1 MTSRCVIESTFNSQG
16 AHTGLEIQPTSLLS
30 FFQSVRN
37 SLAEADSPK
46 PSDVIFVLAGRPERK
61 VYGLQ
66 LFREQFAPR
75 LILSVG
81 RFEVRGMA
89 GLGFSDLNLRE
100 LSARL
105 APEQRHF
112 FIDITGVSRRVIVR
126 PDAGRG
132 TYAELLS
139 LGRYLESA
147 PASTLLLV
155 STSIHLGR
163 IRNCCRR
170 ILLLSGTELRF
181 VSVPENL
188 SSFRRVGW
196 WKRRSHW
203 SYVITE
209 YLKFGIFLLRPPKD
223 IR

>member
-1 MTSRCVIESTFNSQG
+1 LISS
-16 AHTGLEIQPTSLLS
+16 
-30 FFQSVRN
+30 FQSVRN
-37 SLAEADSPK
+37 FLAEADPPA

-61 VYGLQ
+61 TYGLQ
-66 LFREQFAPR
+66 LFREQFSPR

-89 GLGFSDLNLRE
+89 ALGFSDLNLRG

-105 APEQRHF
+105 PPDQRHF
-112 FIDITGVSRRVIVR
+112 FIDITATSRRVLVR
-126 PDAGRG
+126 GDAGRG

-139 LGRYLESA
+139 LSRYLESA

-155 STSIHLGR
+155 STSVHLAR
-163 IRNCCRR
+163 IRSYCRR
-170 ILLLSGTELRF
+170 IILFSGTELRF
-181 VSVPENL
+181 VCVPENL

-196 WKRRSHW
+196 WTRRSHW
-203 SYVITE
+203 SYVIQE
-209 YLKFGIFLLRPPKD
+209 CLKLGVFLLWPPKD